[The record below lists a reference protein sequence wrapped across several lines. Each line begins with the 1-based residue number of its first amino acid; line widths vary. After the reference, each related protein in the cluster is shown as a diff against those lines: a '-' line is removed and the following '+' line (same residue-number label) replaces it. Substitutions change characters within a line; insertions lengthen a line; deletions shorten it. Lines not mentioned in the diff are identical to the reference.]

1 MKNKI
6 LSLLMSV
13 ASILTLSGCSSD
25 KKKEAETNRT
35 ISGAFNRFEQGH
47 PTYDLF
53 IVLNQ
58 NDIDILHKGSAE
70 VSYHCTSTIKVEF
83 DCGEM
88 IISNADYSI
97 SITMPKESRYDEIC
111 EECFERE

>member
-25 KKKEAETNRT
+25 KKKEAETNRN
-35 ISGAFNRFEQGH
+35 IYKVYSDIDAGH
-47 PTYDLF
+47 WAKDLF

-58 NDIDILHKGSAE
+58 NDIDILHKGSAKA
-70 VSYHCTSTIKVEF
+70 SYHCNSTINVVF